1 VRGKIV
7 KIGEPSLMAAK
18 RSRLTHKET
27 QGALWKHKD
36 LWKSGDTPQRWRDW
50 RVEFT
55 LRASASATTPESGIR
70 LPAAEKK
77 GRGKKVSSIFLDI
90 SLGMA

>member
-1 VRGKIV
+1 M

-18 RSRLTHKET
+18 RNRLTHEET

-55 LRASASATTPESGIR
+55 LRALASATTPESGIR

-77 GRGKKVSSIFLDI
+77 GKGENSAQSFSAFL
-90 SLGMA
+90 LGGHNYG